1 MYYVRKANKYGAQ
14 KKEYNGRLYDSKHE
28 AGIASELELLKRAG
42 EVTKIEPQQTFNL
55 YGKNGGKICTHRP
68 DFLVTFKDGHKEI
81 WEAKG
86 FATQEWKFKLKLF
99 EDNYPELIY
108 YVITPRERFYGSK
121 KRPTP
126 GNHTGMS
133 RPRAA

>member
-1 MYYVRKANKYGAQ
+1 MWYSRKANKYGAQ

-28 AGIASELELLKRAG
+28 AGIAQEIELLCRAG
-42 EVTKIEPQQTFNL
+42 EIIKVEPQRTYNL
-55 YGKNGGKICTHRP
+55 YGKNGGRVCTHRP
-68 DFLVTFKDGHKEI
+68 DFTLTFKDKHQEV

-86 FATQEWKFKLKLF
+86 FPTDVWQLKLKLF

-121 KRPTP
+121 KRTTP
-126 GNHTGMS
+126 YNPRGS
-133 RPRAA
+133 LRAA